1 MPIKEVITQIIKEII
16 GEIPKQHEIKFLNDP
31 KLGDYASN
39 IAFILSQSENK
50 TPLEIAQELRPKLA
64 SYAIFKEVNV
74 ASPGF
79 INFVL
84 SREFLLKNLAEA
96 KKDNYGKNDLGR
108 GQRVLVEY
116 ISANPTGPLNVVQAR
131 AGAFGNALVN
141 LLKFVNYDVNSE
153 YYINDKGTQIDIL
166 YNSLLARIHT
176 LQGKPTPIPENGYP
190 GEYLLNI
197 AQKIIDNNIPED
209 NWRNFLLDEIIS
221 WQKKSLLEMG
231 VKFDNFV
238 QESWYYKLHPIILEK
253 LQPYTYYQNG
263 ALWFKSK
270 EFGDTEDRVLITANG
285 RPTYFLTDVSYHYD
299 KFNRGYDLLINI
311 WGPDHHGYIPR
322 MKGALQA
329 LGFDPNRLIIII
341 AQQVSLLRNKE
352 KITMS
357 KRAGEYITL
366 DEVLD
371 EIGPDAL
378 KFFLL
383 MRRASQHLEFDLSLA
398 QKTSQENPVYYV
410 QYAYTRIN
418 SILRNAQEKQLLL
431 DENPDLNLL
440 TTSYE
445 ETLIKLILHFPD
457 IILESALHF
466 EPHHLVYYLLNL
478 ANAFHKYYET
488 IRVLD
493 ENKSL
498 ANARLYLCQII
509 RQVIKTALTI
519 LGISTPERM

>member
-357 KRAGEYITL
+357 KRAGEY
-366 DEVLD
+366 
-371 EIGPDAL
+371 
-378 KFFLL
+378 
-383 MRRASQHLEFDLSLA
+383 
-398 QKTSQENPVYYV
+398 
-410 QYAYTRIN
+410 
-418 SILRNAQEKQLLL
+418 
-431 DENPDLNLL
+431 
-440 TTSYE
+440 
-445 ETLIKLILHFPD
+445 
-457 IILESALHF
+457 
-466 EPHHLVYYLLNL
+466 
-478 ANAFHKYYET
+478 
-488 IRVLD
+488 
-493 ENKSL
+493 
-498 ANARLYLCQII
+498 
-509 RQVIKTALTI
+509 
-519 LGISTPERM
+519 